1 MNTGCMNI
9 YGKQLLY
16 LFRRLFDQVPGRRL
30 HIEFGNFDANAV
42 NGDMEVV
49 VGDTVDGRNP
59 ANQLIRSLSHYYLQ
73 GFIHARGCRI
83 SSINSMG

>member
-1 MNTGCMNI
+1 M
-9 YGKQLLY
+9 
-16 LFRRLFDQVPGRRL
+16 PGRRL

-59 ANQLIRSLSHYYLQ
+59 ANQLIRSLSHYLQ
-73 GFIHARGCRI
+73 GFIHARWCRI